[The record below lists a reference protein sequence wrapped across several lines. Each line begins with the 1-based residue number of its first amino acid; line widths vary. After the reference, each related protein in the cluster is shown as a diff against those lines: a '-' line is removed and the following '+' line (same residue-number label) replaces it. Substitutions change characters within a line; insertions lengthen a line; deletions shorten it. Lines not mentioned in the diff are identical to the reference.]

1 MSATTFSVRTIHPE
15 GPRVEDGEF
24 DLVPALPQGQVV
36 CNLFA
41 EFLASGPPEFRQKL
55 PFLNKMHVE
64 LEWAAAGG
72 GAAFMVLHSAEGP
85 MAMAVLLSGAS
96 AEVDNEMVEAM
107 RTSIVEPMLGTAGEL
122 LDVKSRP
129 VVILMQLPEQPEHFA
144 LVQLLTT
151 ALASV
156 YFRAIQQMS
165 EGAPV
170 VN

>member
-55 PFLNKMHVE
+55 PFLNKVHVE

-85 MAMAVLLSGAS
+85 MAMGILLSGAS
-96 AEVDNEMVEAM
+96 AEADEQMIAAM
-107 RTSIVEPMLGTAGEL
+107 RQSIVEPMLGGAGEL
-122 LDVKSRP
+122 LGVETRP
-129 VVILMQLPEQPEHFA
+129 AVILMQLPDQPEHFA

-156 YFRAIQQMS
+156 FFRAIQRIS
-165 EGAPV
+165 EAAPV

>member
-1 MSATTFSVRTIHPE
+1 MSATTFAVRTIHLE

-41 EFLASGPPEFRQKL
+41 EFLAAGPPEFREKL
-55 PFLNKMHVE
+55 PFLNKVHVE

-85 MAMAVLLSGAS
+85 LAMGILLSGADTE
-96 AEVDNEMVEAM
+96 AGDQMVAAM
-107 RTSIVEPMLGTAGEL
+107 RESILEPMLGGAGEL
-122 LDVKSRP
+122 LDVLARP
-129 VVILMQLPEQPEHFA
+129 AVILLQLPDQPEHFA

-156 YFRAIQQMS
+156 YFRAIQRMA
-165 EGAPV
+165 EAAPV